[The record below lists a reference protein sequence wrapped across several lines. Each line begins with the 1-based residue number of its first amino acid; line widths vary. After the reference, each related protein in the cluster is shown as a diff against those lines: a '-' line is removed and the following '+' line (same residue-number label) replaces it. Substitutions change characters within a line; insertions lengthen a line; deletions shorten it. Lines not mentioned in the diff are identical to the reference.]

1 MKNIKAFFIL
11 LSLFFFSAC
20 SFIGTA
26 YNVGSKVGAV
36 VMDERELEDDW
47 NDTKINMTIRNNFL
61 RDKINYV
68 LDVEI
73 TVFEGEVLL
82 NGAIPTIEDMERIVE
97 IAWETPT
104 VTKVYNYIRLEQ
116 PSSLAVTA
124 QDALLASSIR
134 TQLMMTS
141 GITSVNY
148 KITVDEG
155 VLYMMGIAKN
165 KDELK
170 KVMDIIQSTEGIE
183 KVISHVRESYEN

>member
-1 MKNIKAFFIL
+1 MKNIFIFTA
-11 LSLFFFSAC
+11 LFCLSAC

-47 NDTKINMTIRNNFL
+47 NDTKINTSIRTNFL
-61 RDKINYV
+61 KDKINYV

-82 NGAIPTIEDMERIVE
+82 NGAIPTIEDMERIID
-97 IAWETPT
+97 IAWKTPG
-104 VTKVYNYIRLEQ
+104 VTKVYNYIRLTQ
-116 PSSLAVTA
+116 PPSLATTT
-124 QDALLASSIR
+124 QDAMIASSVR
-134 TQLMMTS
+134 TQLLMTG

-165 KDELK
+165 EEELQT
-170 KVMDIIQSTEGIE
+170 VMDIIHSTSGIE
-183 KVISHVRESYEN
+183 KVISHVRKSYENN

>member
-1 MKNIKAFFIL
+1 MKNIFIL
-11 LSLFFFSAC
+11 LTLFILSSC

-36 VMDERELEDDW
+36 VMDERELSDDW

-61 RDKINYV
+61 MDKVNYV

-97 IAWETPT
+97 IAWETPG
-104 VTKVYNYIRLEQ
+104 VTKVYNHIRLSQ
-116 PSSLAVTA
+116 PPSLAVTA
-124 QDALLASSIR
+124 QDALIASSIR
-134 TQLMMTS
+134 TQLTMTG

-155 VLYMMGIAKN
+155 VLYMMGIAKD
-165 KDELK
+165 KKELQT
-170 KVMDIIQSTEGIE
+170 VMDIIYKTEGIE
-183 KVISHVRESYEN
+183 KVISHVRKSYSD